1 MHIEYC
7 ESLAFD
13 ALIMEALDL
22 DEIFQGFY
30 SYRVI

>member
-7 ESLAFD
+7 ELLAFD

-22 DEIFQGFY
+22 AEIFQGLYFL
-30 SYRVI
+30 